1 MSLIRLNR
9 LDRRFLLTGYDRVRR
24 SPTQFDQWEVR
35 ATIIDVEDS
44 ANTVTPLWC
53 PFSDIGRVPPYQ
65 LLGRRSGSIV
75 RSSKP
80 KRRRLKNLRLMR
92 QSTGVGETAGQCTVD
107 LFQPHQTYVKQWSSR
122 FRYLIFQDARD
133 EQIVVDRAEAGRF
146 YFSLVGLIAQG
157 AFRGALGSTNQLG
170 HLIDWDTSGLYQDG
184 LVIAPRRSYCG
195 LASVLQIALLMADQ
209 EFERTISNA
218 GATMHISLD
227 EHGEALLAA
236 NPTDPLDLLVEGQT
250 KPFRFDDGTV
260 RDAFVVTRIVSDN
273 RPPPPVPILVRYPFA
288 AFPVRPD
295 EKLNPDGA
303 DIDDTESNNGSFV
316 GPNTQITRDV
326 LPSDRTIRLG
336 SAHNRFSTK
345 LPAWSKAQMRYEWRA
360 STDDIGSGYRRA
372 LSQRSPIKT
381 EAARAT
387 TARGGRDAKGGIP
400 RIETG
405 SDFGDKTGIVHEE
418 RVREA
423 RSFVIEAA
431 SAELQSRVEPLEGAH
446 EMLCTFLAAGI
457 EIINWQ
463 WPEFCPNIPGEGSQ
477 GLLLTLPAE
486 WGGIA
491 SPTRDGQPRRI
502 AALPL
507 EFRTSLVWAV
517 EIERRVSYE
526 QYSMGLIAVPRD
538 GVSEWPLLNDV
549 LYTVCQRSRELRGRD
564 DKGLWP
570 DADYTDVRLT
580 PLIHSP
586 NRANPE
592 VLGGDILDRASFLA
606 HLYSM

>member
-53 PFSDIGRVPPYQ
+53 PFSDLGRVPPYQ
-65 LLGRRSGSIV
+65 LLGRRSGTIV

-80 KRRRLKNLRLMR
+80 KRRKLKNLRLLR
-92 QSTGVGETAGQCTVD
+92 QSTGLGETESKCTVD
-107 LFQPHQTYVKQWSSR
+107 LFQPHQTHEKQWSSR
-122 FRYLIFQDARD
+122 FRYLIFEDARG
-133 EQIVVDRAEAGRF
+133 EKIVMDRAEAGRF

-157 AFRGALGSTNQLG
+157 AFRGALGSTNQIG
-170 HLIDWDTSGLYQDG
+170 HLIDWEASGLTQVG

-195 LASVLQIALLMADQ
+195 LASVLQIALLMADH

-218 GATMHISLD
+218 GATMHLSLD

-236 NPTDPLDLLVEGQT
+236 NPTELLDLLVEGQT

-260 RDAFVVTRIVSDN
+260 GDAFVVTRIVSDN
-273 RPPPPVPILVRYPFA
+273 RPPPPQPILVRYPFA
-288 AFPVRPD
+288 AFPVRTG
-295 EKLNPDGA
+295 EKLNPDCA

-326 LPSDRTIRLG
+326 LPNDRTIRLG
-336 SAHNRFSTK
+336 SVHNRFSTK

-372 LSQRSPIKT
+372 FSQRSPIKT
-381 EAARAT
+381 EAAWAT

-423 RSFVIEAA
+423 RSFVIEPA

-446 EMLCTFLAAGI
+446 EMLRTFLAAGI

-463 WPEFCPNIPGEGSQ
+463 WPEFCPNIPGEGGQ

-491 SPTRDGQPRRI
+491 SRTREGQPRRI

-538 GVSEWPLLNDV
+538 GISEWPLLNDV
-549 LYTVCQRSRELRGRD
+549 LFTVCQRSSELRGGG

-586 NRANPE
+586 NRSNPE

-606 HLYSM
+606 HLYSL